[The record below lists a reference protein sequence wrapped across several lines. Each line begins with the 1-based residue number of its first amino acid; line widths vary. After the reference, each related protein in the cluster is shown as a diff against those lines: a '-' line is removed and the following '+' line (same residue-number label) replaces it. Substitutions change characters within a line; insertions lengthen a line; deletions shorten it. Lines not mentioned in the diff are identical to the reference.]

1 MSVTTQGNI
10 LIAEHDEGVVKHL
23 TTFLVQ
29 AGHRVESVSDG
40 MQALAMLRT
49 GSFDLLFLDA
59 MMPWMDGI
67 EVLHALRKE
76 PLPRPIPI
84 VAIVVATALVDES
97 NRFGAWLCSLGADEF
112 LVRHHWTRSTL
123 NELVQRLL
131 YPVAERYEDN

>member
-1 MSVTTQGNI
+1 MSVARQGNI
-10 LIAEHDEGVVKHL
+10 LVAEADEGVVKHL

-29 AGHRVESVSDG
+29 DGHRVEAVSDG
-40 MQALAMLRT
+40 KQTLAKLRT
-49 GSFDLLFLDA
+49 GSFDLLFLGA

-84 VAIVVATALVDES
+84 IAIVVPTALVDES

-123 NELVQRLL
+123 NALVQRLL
-131 YPVAERYEDN
+131 CPVAE